1 MPSGAHSSRSPL
13 EGVANVR
20 RLAGHSPNKAYQAH
34 LTTIIWPFDRPLSHP
49 KRKSPWYTTSMMWLF
64 VVSAIGGLAVADR
77 WLKLL
82 ALSGTT
88 RDFGFARFILFKND
102 ALVFSWPAPN
112 FVAIVLMIVA
122 MAIVGGLAYRIRRR
136 GNSLTLVGSFIILT
150 GAVSNLYDRFSYG
163 YVIDW
168 AYLGR
173 WWPVFNLADVMIG
186 VGVLLIIIFSASSR
200 TGGFKPAGTV

>member
-1 MPSGAHSSRSPL
+1 MPSGAHSSCSSL

-20 RLAGHSPNKAYQAH
+20 RLAGHSSNKAYQAH

-64 VVSAIGGLAVADR
+64 VVGAIGGLAVADR
-77 WLKLL
+77 WLKLI
-82 ALSGTT
+82 ALGGTT

-112 FVAIVLMIVA
+112 WVAIVLMLLALVVVG
-122 MAIVGGLAYRIRRR
+122 IVGWRMWRRR
-136 GNSLTLVGSFIILT
+136 SFGAAVGSLLILVG
-150 GAVSNLYDRFSYG
+150 AASNLYDRFTYG

-186 VGVLLIIIFSASSR
+186 VGLVLLLFRWRLTNRQI
-200 TGGFKPAGTV
+200 